1 MEKTYTPIHVYVKYL
16 YLAVKRT
23 NKMKKTALL
32 LHFLLLGVIQSAY
45 SQQKTKGYQII
56 IDNLGRHV
64 YEVWYTKKMEANVT
78 YYRLYNR
85 NDIMF
90 SQVEARHLKSSKQI
104 GVLVYNQNSQGTFY
118 EANFERSSYY
128 LPSLAQFDN
137 PDNIPLLKGKDIP
150 SRLSLQF
157 TDNSYENVKV
167 ISVFASRPSIG
178 TYVFYVFPKELNKNE
193 EIINK
198 KLFQGTK
205 VFVDGGQ
212 YWKSVVTID
221 KNIFTIKSYPAKNN
235 SLYKNKNIAKST
247 ESGYIKNGKI
257 YTKSADKKYLPD
269 LYKYE
274 AGKFYELNNE
284 DEYNEYF
291 EVNNANNTSLSNS
304 FTKNDSVSEVTPIAL
319 RKFTNLVTPQ
329 DDGQKTGKIA
339 VQIKINKKGIVIDA
353 TPGVKGTTLNDKE
366 LWQKCKDAAMGASLT
381 ESETAKD
388 IQTGVVV
395 FNFKVK

>member
-1 MEKTYTPIHVYVKYL
+1 MEKTHTPIHVYVKYL
-16 YLAVKRT
+16 YLDAKS
-23 NKMKKTALL
+23 NPKMKKST
-32 LHFLLLGVIQSAY
+32 FLLPFLILGVIQLAF

-64 YEVWYTKKMEANVT
+64 YELWYTKTLDANVT
-78 YYRLYNR
+78 IYRLYNQ
-85 NDIMF
+85 NDILF

-104 GVLVYNQNSQGTFY
+104 GVLVYCQTDQGTFY
-118 EANFERSSYY
+118 EANFEKCSYNE
-128 LPSLAQFDN
+128 PSLEQFDN
-137 PDNIPLLKGKDIP
+137 PDNSPLIKGKDIP
-150 SRLSLQF
+150 SQLSLQF
-157 TDNSYENVKV
+157 IDNNYENVKV

-178 TYVFYVFPKELNKNE
+178 TYVFYVFPKELNKKE
-193 EIINK
+193 EITNK
-198 KLFQGTK
+198 TLFQGTK

-221 KNIFTIKSYPAKNN
+221 KNIFTVKSYPAKNN

-284 DEYNEYF
+284 NEYNESF
-291 EVNNANNTSLSNS
+291 EVNNANNTSISNS
-304 FTKNDSVSEVTPIAL
+304 FTKSNSVSEVTPIAL
-319 RKFTNLVTPQ
+319 RKFTNLVMPQ

-339 VQIKINKKGIVIDA
+339 VQIKINKKGIVVDA

-366 LWQKCKDAAMGASLT
+366 LWQKCKDAVMGASLT
-381 ESETAKD
+381 ESETATD